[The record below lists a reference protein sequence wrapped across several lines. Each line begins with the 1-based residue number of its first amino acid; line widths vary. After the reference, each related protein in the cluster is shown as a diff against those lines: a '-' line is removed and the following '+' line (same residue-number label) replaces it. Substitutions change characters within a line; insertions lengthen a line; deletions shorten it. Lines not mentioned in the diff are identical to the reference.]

1 MLVDQTTPLAFLGL
15 DGIEIGA
22 RYTSAEDAERD
33 VSAKLSL
40 SPFAAPPHYFELT
53 SRCSAYLKLHPVT
66 LKLSSFKSATLLKI
80 PSVKL
85 WPNGV
90 ANLGLLATPFG

>member
-22 RYTSAEDAERD
+22 RYTSAEDSERN
-33 VSAKLSL
+33 VSAKLSP

-85 WPNGV
+85 WLKEV